1 MGHRKNYR
9 LKFIILIMFIFP
21 LAVSVKTYGE
31 IKELSGD
38 VEDEVPFPE
47 GASCDTLKGIN
58 SAGIVFNNCN
68 YLFIF

>member
-38 VEDEVPFPE
+38 VEV
-47 GASCDTLKGIN
+47 DTLNGGLSVDRK
-58 SAGIVFNNCN
+58 
-68 YLFIF
+68 